1 MAKKFTSRD
10 KVVNKM
16 TKDGLEE
23 LNVTKGTKE
32 NISNRIKDIS
42 LERKKD
48 KLDLKTDNIEKNANN
63 KRQKRQQKIIK
74 NQSESVD
81 SYSKVNN
88 PGYEQGSLAASSDKN
103 IKNSKTNINT
113 LNTDNSNTIITNSQ
127 SNHSLNKTNSKP
139 PSPRANMDEFAY
151 TSIHSSSKRSSSKYS
166 VKKDSANNES
176 DSKSNKSKFRTNRNG
191 DELSFSTSKNRN
203 DTSRF
208 KLKTES
214 DKEENS
220 SKLSNKARSNKYRNS
235 KKSTDDLIY
244 TNTKSQASESRFK
257 LKNVS
262 DKAKL
267 DNKMLRLF
275 TSSIRNLEHTHNKT
289 SLKHNSLKAKQR
301 HGLADKFED
310 AIESDDN
317 SLQSDTFKTVRS
329 TKQKLQKGV
338 RYINNRKRSKENI
351 KYKEEIAKHKKKKH
365 NSKLKFEE
373 HNVKKASKFL
383 LGAGSHSAK
392 FSKNSALESIEQEKS
407 LQADTS
413 KFLREGTSLAST
425 RINSIRKFNNFV
437 KKAKTQKDINK
448 QKSDLNQKNR
458 EVITHDKK
466 RNVTKLSP
474 EEKKKLQKDMYKK
487 QYAKSFKSSEL
498 QKTSEAIQ
506 INQNRFIAML
516 KSSKAAMVRVVTAIS
531 SLVGLPF
538 IIAFLVICIFIM
550 ILSTSSL
557 IGATFASIVYQSSDL
572 EVTSTNSYFS
582 ELETELAID
591 IFETETRYSG
601 YDEYEYSLD
610 NISHDPHMI
619 ASYLSVK
626 FPHGFELSNSEVKM
640 EIENLFKKIYKLER
654 IPRTEVRYSGETSYT
669 VEILKTVLK
678 TKPLE
683 DVIDSEFGV
692 LGVKEKI
699 SYRMF
704 YGAKGSFTFMR
715 TPVTEDWKLDVIKKF
730 GYSINPDTNQKEY
743 YNAMDITVED
753 GKVYAGVDGTVYF
766 GSDEFGQYLEIL
778 TYAGNKV
785 RYSNLTSFTVL
796 EGQEVKAGDEISS
809 LPNTN
814 TTVDS
819 FLRLLL
825 IDKENN
831 FLDPYFYLIS
841 NTDKLSDAYIVDFSQ
856 NNGYNNNPNY
866 DFPSD
871 VDFESYED
879 WVKALLEEAKK
890 HLGKRYVF
898 GSNGPNT
905 FDCSSFVTWTFT
917 HSGVKNMP
925 RTTAQGIY
933 NSTERISKDEL
944 RPGDIVFFTG
954 TYDAGRPVTHVGIYV
969 GDGTMIHAGDPVQYA
984 NLNSNYWK
992 NHYYGAGRVIP

>member
-48 KLDLKTDNIEKNANN
+48 KLDLKTDNIEKNAKN

-81 SYSKVNN
+81 SYTKVNN
-88 PGYEQGSLAASSDKN
+88 PGYEKGSLAASSDKS

-113 LNTDNSNTIITNSQ
+113 LNTDNSNTITNS
-127 SNHSLNKTNSKP
+127 SKPNDLLDKTNSK
-139 PSPRANMDEFAY
+139 S
-151 TSIHSSSKRSSSKYS
+151 SSSKANMENFSYTAINTSSRRSSNQLSD
-166 VKKDSANNES
+166 KKDSKNDENES
-176 DSKSNKSKFRTNRNG
+176 KYELKSNKSKFKTSRNG

-203 DTSRF
+203 DASRF
-208 KLKTES
+208 KLKT
-214 DKEENS
+214 
-220 SKLSNKARSNKYRNS
+220 
-235 KKSTDDLIY
+235 
-244 TNTKSQASESRFK
+244 ESRFK

-262 DKAKL
+262 DKVKL
-267 DNKMLRLF
+267 DNKMVRLS
-275 TSSIRNLEHTHNKT
+275 TSSIRNLEHTHNKV
-289 SLKHNSLKAKQR
+289 SFKHNRLKAKQR

-317 SLQSDTFKTVRS
+317 SLQSDTVKTVRS

-351 KYKEEIAKHKKKKH
+351 KYNEEIAKHKKKKH

-373 HNVKKASKFL
+373 HNVKKAGKFL
-383 LGAGSHSAK
+383 FGAGSHSAK
-392 FSKNSALESIEQEKS
+392 FSKDSALDSIEQEKS

-413 KFLREGTSLAST
+413 KFLREGTSIAST
-425 RINSIRKFNNFV
+425 KINSIRKFSNFV
-437 KKAKTQKDINK
+437 KTSKTQKDINK
-448 QKSDLNQKNR
+448 QKSALNQKNR
-458 EVITHDKK
+458 EVITHNKK
-466 RNVTKLSP
+466 RNITKLSS

-538 IIAFLVICIFIM
+538 VIAFLVICILIM

-640 EIENLFKKIYKLER
+640 EIENLFKKMYKLER

-715 TPVTEDWKLDVIKKF
+715 TPVTEDWKLEVIKKF

-743 YNAMDITVED
+743 YNAMDITLED
-753 GKVYAGVDGTVYF
+753 GKVYAVVDGTIYF
-766 GSDEFGQYLEIL
+766 GSDEFGQYIEIL

-785 RYSNLTSFTVL
+785 RYSNLTSYTVL
-796 EGQEVKAGDEISS
+796 EGQEVKAGAEISS
-809 LPNTN
+809 LANTI
-814 TTVDS
+814 TVDS
-819 FLRLLL
+819 FLRLQL
-825 IDKENN
+825 INKENN

>member
-48 KLDLKTDNIEKNANN
+48 KLDLKTDNIEKNAKN

-81 SYSKVNN
+81 SYTKVNN
-88 PGYEQGSLAASSDKN
+88 PGYEKGSLAASSDKS
-103 IKNSKTNINT
+103 IKNSKTNSNT
-113 LNTDNSNTIITNSQ
+113 LNTDNSNTITNS
-127 SNHSLNKTNSKP
+127 SKPNDLLDKTNSK
-139 PSPRANMDEFAY
+139 S
-151 TSIHSSSKRSSSKYS
+151 SSSKANMENFSYTAINTSSRRSSNQLSD
-166 VKKDSANNES
+166 KKDSKNDENES
-176 DSKSNKSKFRTNRNG
+176 KYELKSNKSKFKTSRNG

-203 DTSRF
+203 DDSRF
-208 KLKTES
+208 KLKT
-214 DKEENS
+214 
-220 SKLSNKARSNKYRNS
+220 
-235 KKSTDDLIY
+235 
-244 TNTKSQASESRFK
+244 ESRFK

-267 DNKMLRLF
+267 DNKMLRLS

-289 SLKHNSLKAKQR
+289 SLKHNRLKAKQR

-351 KYKEEIAKHKKKKH
+351 KYKKEIAKHKKKKY

-392 FSKNSALESIEQEKS
+392 FSKDSALESIEQEKS

-413 KFLREGTSLAST
+413 KFLREGTSIAST
-425 RINSIRKFNNFV
+425 KINSIRKFSNFV

-448 QKSDLNQKNR
+448 GKSALNQKNK
-458 EVITHDKK
+458 EIICHDKK
-466 RNVTKLSP
+466 RNVTKLSS

-506 INQNRFIAML
+506 ISQNRFIAML
-516 KSSKAAMVRVVTAIS
+516 KSSKAAMVRVVTSIS

-538 IIAFLVICIFIM
+538 VIAFLVICILIM
-550 ILSTSSL
+550 TLSTSSL

-640 EIENLFKKIYKLER
+640 EIENLFKKMYKLER

-683 DVIDSEFGV
+683 DIIDSEFGV

-704 YGAKGSFTFMR
+704 YGAKGSFTFMK

-743 YNAMDITVED
+743 YNAMDITLEY
-753 GKVYAGVDGTVYF
+753 GKVYAVVDGTVYF

-809 LPNTN
+809 LPNT
-814 TTVDS
+814 TVDS
-819 FLRLLL
+819 FLRLQL

-933 NSTERISKDEL
+933 NSTERISKEEL

>member
-48 KLDLKTDNIEKNANN
+48 KLDLKTDNLEKNANN

-88 PGYEQGSLAASSDKN
+88 PGYEKGSHAASSDKN
-103 IKNSKTNINT
+103 IRNSKTN
-113 LNTDNSNTIITNSQ
+113 
-127 SNHSLNKTNSKP
+127 SKS
-139 PSPRANMDEFAY
+139 PSSKANMEISSTA
-151 TSIHSSSKRSSSKYS
+151 IPNSSSIRSSSKYS
-166 VKKDSANNES
+166 DKKDSTAGKTA
-176 DSKSNKSKFRTNRNG
+176 KSNKNKFRNGRN
-191 DELSFSTSKNRN
+191 DDALSFS
-203 DTSRF
+203 
-208 KLKTES
+208 
-214 DKEENS
+214 
-220 SKLSNKARSNKYRNS
+220 NS
-235 KKSTDDLIY
+235 KIQV
-244 TNTKSQASESRFK
+244 NESRFK

-373 HNVKKASKFL
+373 HNVKKAGKFL
-383 LGAGSHSAK
+383 LGAGSHTAK
-392 FSKNSALESIEQEKS
+392 FSKDSALESIEQEKS

-413 KFLREGTSLAST
+413 KFLREGTSIAST
-425 RINSIRKFNNFV
+425 KINSIRKFSNLV
-437 KKAKTQKDINK
+437 KKSKTQRNINK
-448 QKSDLNQKNR
+448 GKSALNQKNK
-458 EVITHDKK
+458 EVIRHNKK
-466 RNVTKLSP
+466 RNVTKLSS

-487 QYAKSFKSSEL
+487 QYAKSFKSSEI

-516 KSSKAAMVRVVTAIS
+516 KSSKVAMVRVVTAIS

-538 IIAFLVICIFIM
+538 IISFLVICIFIM

-753 GKVYAGVDGTVYF
+753 GKVYAVVDGTVYF

-809 LPNTN
+809 LANT

-819 FLRLLL
+819 FLRLQL

-933 NSTERISKDEL
+933 NSTERISKEEL

>member
-48 KLDLKTDNIEKNANN
+48 KLDLKTDNLEKNANK

-88 PGYEQGSLAASSDKN
+88 PGYEKGSHAASSDKN
-103 IKNSKTNINT
+103 IRNSKTN
-113 LNTDNSNTIITNSQ
+113 
-127 SNHSLNKTNSKP
+127 SKS
-139 PSPRANMDEFAY
+139 PSSKANMEISSTA
-151 TSIHSSSKRSSSKYS
+151 IPISSSIRSSSKYS
-166 VKKDSANNES
+166 DKKDSTS
-176 DSKSNKSKFRTNRNG
+176 GKTSKSNKNKFRNG
-191 DELSFSTSKNRN
+191 RN
-203 DTSRF
+203 DDALSV
-208 KLKTES
+208 S
-214 DKEENS
+214 S
-220 SKLSNKARSNKYRNS
+220 SKIQVN
-235 KKSTDDLIY
+235 
-244 TNTKSQASESRFK
+244 ESRFK

-267 DNKMLRLF
+267 DNKMLRLS

-289 SLKHNSLKAKQR
+289 SLKHNRLKAKQR
-301 HGLADKFED
+301 HGLSDKFED
-310 AIESDDN
+310 TIESDDN

-329 TKQKLQKGV
+329 TKQKIQKGV

-392 FSKNSALESIEQEKS
+392 FSKDSALESIEQEKS

-413 KFLREGTSLAST
+413 KFLREGTSIAST
-425 RINSIRKFNNFV
+425 KINSIRKFSNFV

-448 QKSDLNQKNR
+448 QKSALNQKNR

-466 RNVTKLSP
+466 RNVTKLSS

-487 QYAKSFKSSEL
+487 QYAKSFKSSEI

-538 IIAFLVICIFIM
+538 VIAFLVICILIM

-640 EIENLFKKIYKLER
+640 EIENLFKKMYKLER

-753 GKVYAGVDGTVYF
+753 GKVYAVVDGTVYF

-796 EGQEVKAGDEISS
+796 EGQEVKAGAEISS
-809 LPNTN
+809 LANT

-819 FLRLLL
+819 FLRLQL

-933 NSTERISKDEL
+933 NSTERISKEEL

-992 NHYYGAGRVIP
+992 NHYYGAGRIIP

>member
-48 KLDLKTDNIEKNANN
+48 KLDLKTDNLEKNANN

-88 PGYEQGSLAASSDKN
+88 PGYEKGSHAASSDKN
-103 IKNSKTNINT
+103 IRNSKTN
-113 LNTDNSNTIITNSQ
+113 
-127 SNHSLNKTNSKP
+127 SKS
-139 PSPRANMDEFAY
+139 PSSKANMEISSTA
-151 TSIHSSSKRSSSKYS
+151 IPNSSSIRSSSKYS
-166 VKKDSANNES
+166 DKKDSTAGKTA
-176 DSKSNKSKFRTNRNG
+176 KSNKNKFRNGRN
-191 DELSFSTSKNRN
+191 DDALSFS
-203 DTSRF
+203 
-208 KLKTES
+208 
-214 DKEENS
+214 
-220 SKLSNKARSNKYRNS
+220 NS
-235 KKSTDDLIY
+235 KIQV
-244 TNTKSQASESRFK
+244 NESRFK

-373 HNVKKASKFL
+373 HNVKKAGKFL

-392 FSKNSALESIEQEKS
+392 FSKDSALESIEQEKS

-413 KFLREGTSLAST
+413 KFLREGTSIAST
-425 RINSIRKFNNFV
+425 KINSIRKFSNFV

-448 QKSDLNQKNR
+448 QKSALTQKNK
-458 EVITHDKK
+458 EVISHDKK
-466 RNVTKLSP
+466 RNVTKLSS

-487 QYAKSFKSSEL
+487 QYAKSFKSSEI

-516 KSSKAAMVRVVTAIS
+516 KSSKAAMVRVTTALS
-531 SLVGLPF
+531 SLLGLPF
-538 IIAFLVICIFIM
+538 VIAFLVICILIM

-640 EIENLFKKIYKLER
+640 EIENLFKKMYKLER

-753 GKVYAGVDGTVYF
+753 GKVYAVVDGTVYF

-809 LPNTN
+809 LANT

-819 FLRLLL
+819 FLRLQL

-933 NSTERISKDEL
+933 NSTERISKEEL

>member
-48 KLDLKTDNIEKNANN
+48 KLDLKTDNLEKNANN

-88 PGYEQGSLAASSDKN
+88 PGYEKGSHAASSDKN
-103 IKNSKTNINT
+103 IRNSKTN
-113 LNTDNSNTIITNSQ
+113 
-127 SNHSLNKTNSKP
+127 SKS
-139 PSPRANMDEFAY
+139 PSSKANMEISSTA
-151 TSIHSSSKRSSSKYS
+151 IPNSSSIRSSSKYS
-166 VKKDSANNES
+166 DKKDSTAGKTA
-176 DSKSNKSKFRTNRNG
+176 KSNKNKFRNGRN
-191 DELSFSTSKNRN
+191 DDALSFS
-203 DTSRF
+203 
-208 KLKTES
+208 
-214 DKEENS
+214 
-220 SKLSNKARSNKYRNS
+220 NS
-235 KKSTDDLIY
+235 KIQV
-244 TNTKSQASESRFK
+244 NESRFK

-373 HNVKKASKFL
+373 HNVKKAGKFL

-392 FSKNSALESIEQEKS
+392 FSKDSALESIEQEKS

-413 KFLREGTSLAST
+413 KFLREGTSIAST
-425 RINSIRKFNNFV
+425 KINSIRKFSNLV
-437 KKAKTQKDINK
+437 KKSKTQRNINK
-448 QKSDLNQKNR
+448 GKSALNQKNK
-458 EVITHDKK
+458 EVIRHNKK
-466 RNVTKLSP
+466 RNVTKLSS
-474 EEKKKLQKDMYKK
+474 EERKKLQKDMYKK

-538 IIAFLVICIFIM
+538 VIAFLVICILIM

-640 EIENLFKKIYKLER
+640 EIENLFKKMYKLER

-704 YGAKGSFTFMR
+704 YGAKGSFTFMK
-715 TPVTEDWKLDVIKKF
+715 TPVTEDWKLEVIKKF

-743 YNAMDITVED
+743 YNAMDIILED
-753 GKVYAGVDGTVYF
+753 GKVYAVVDGTVYF

-796 EGQEVKAGDEISS
+796 EGQEVKAGAEISS
-809 LPNTN
+809 LANT

-819 FLRLLL
+819 FLRLQL
-825 IDKENN
+825 INKENN

-933 NSTERISKDEL
+933 NSTERISKEEL

-992 NHYYGAGRVIP
+992 DHYYGAGRVIP

>member
-48 KLDLKTDNIEKNANN
+48 KLDLKTDNIEKNAKN
-63 KRQKRQQKIIK
+63 KRQKRQQKILK

-88 PGYEQGSLAASSDKN
+88 PGYEKGSLAASSDKN
-103 IKNSKTNINT
+103 IRNSKTN
-113 LNTDNSNTIITNSQ
+113 SKS
-127 SNHSLNKTNSKP
+127 HSSK
-139 PSPRANMDEFAY
+139 ANMEISSTA
-151 TSIHSSSKRSSSKYS
+151 IPISSSIRSSSKYS
-166 VKKDSANNES
+166 DKKDSTS
-176 DSKSNKSKFRTNRNG
+176 GKTSKSNKNKFRNGRN
-191 DELSFSTSKNRN
+191 DDALSFS
-203 DTSRF
+203 
-208 KLKTES
+208 
-214 DKEENS
+214 S
-220 SKLSNKARSNKYRNS
+220 SKIQVN
-235 KKSTDDLIY
+235 
-244 TNTKSQASESRFK
+244 ESRFK

-267 DNKMLRLF
+267 DNKMVRLS

-289 SLKHNSLKAKQR
+289 SLKHNRLKAKQR
-301 HGLADKFED
+301 HGLSDKFED
-310 AIESDDN
+310 AIESGDN

-329 TKQKLQKGV
+329 TKQKLQKGT

-351 KYKEEIAKHKKKKH
+351 KYKEEISKHKKKKH

-392 FSKNSALESIEQEKS
+392 FSKDSALESIEQEKS

-413 KFLREGTSLAST
+413 KFLREGTSIAST
-425 RINSIRKFNNFV
+425 KINSIRKFSNFV

-448 QKSDLNQKNR
+448 QKSALNQKNK

-466 RNVTKLSP
+466 RNVTKLSS

-538 IIAFLVICIFIM
+538 VIAFLVICIFIM

-572 EVTSTNSYFS
+572 EVSSTNSYFS

-640 EIENLFKKIYKLER
+640 EIENLFKKMYKLER

-699 SYRMF
+699 SYKMF
-704 YGAKGSFTFMR
+704 YGAKGSFTFMKS
-715 TPVTEDWKLDVIKKF
+715 PVTKDWKLEVIKKF

-743 YNAMDITVED
+743 YNAMDITLED
-753 GKVYAGVDGTVYF
+753 GKVYAVVDGTVYF

-796 EGQEVKAGDEISS
+796 EGQEVKAGAEISS
-809 LPNTN
+809 LAN
-814 TTVDS
+814 TTTADS
-819 FLRLLL
+819 FLRLQL
-825 IDKENN
+825 INKENN

-905 FDCSSFVTWTFT
+905 FDCSSFVTWAFT